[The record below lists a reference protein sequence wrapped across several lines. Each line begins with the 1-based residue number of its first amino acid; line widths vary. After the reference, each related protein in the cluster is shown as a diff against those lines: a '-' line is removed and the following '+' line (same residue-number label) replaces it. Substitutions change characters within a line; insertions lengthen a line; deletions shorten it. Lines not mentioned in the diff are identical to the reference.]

1 MKRFCLFVF
10 AVASMLLAASCQQ
23 ELNPVTDGD
32 TTVTFTVNAGDVATR
47 AIADGTNV
55 DALHWEIYKTD
66 DLANAV
72 QPLGEKTIID
82 KDANKEFT
90 VELKLLA
97 DQKYTIIFWAEVDGA
112 DHYITTDLRNVAI
125 KDYSD
130 EDANDESRAAF
141 FRVYPFE
148 TENGETITETIE
160 LYRPFSQINLGS
172 TTYET
177 SFNNVNGGNVE
188 VETSEMTVT
197 KIATS
202 FNTLTGKGE
211 GEQVVTFKAH
221 ATPNAPE
228 DDTQKLLEVNDLY
241 YYWLGMNYLIVC
253 GDSDNVDVDITLDTN
268 FGEVKHTIS
277 SVPVKENYRTNLLG
291 NFLTTDATFTVV
303 VDEDFEVPDI
313 VIGENWTQ
321 TGSYEYS
328 VNAGA
333 AESSLEEILKHADA
347 AAKEAATKADGPVV
361 TINLNGNVFWA
372 TGAGHGST
380 PLLPADSPI
389 SAVVINGNGNTLTA
403 TGSGVGSIR
412 LANGSKLALNNVNVV
427 DESVSYAESAWEF
440 TYLEFAGVLEFNGCT
455 FNSGVQFQ
463 TEDEE
468 AVLNA
473 TFSECRFISNESSV
487 YAAWISDGTTVFEGC
502 TFEGTRGL
510 KMHEDYG
517 SEIASVVVDG
527 CTFGPLE
534 KKPGVAIG
542 TLNAETS
549 VTIKNST
556 FNKCQ
561 AGDQGNYIY
570 ETDTDVN
577 TFDFTLEGNT
587 VIAGGDEVIEQE
599 DESLV
604 VSTAAALR
612 AALAANYATVPTI
625 KLADGVYEGLFYVNG
640 KSLNIEALNEGMA
653 KIDGKLAIAAS
664 GKTVN
669 VKGIV
674 FENAYS
680 GDVKAGHQY
689 LDKTGTYCIGL
700 YCASVNVENCT
711 FNLSKDGGINFYSFN
726 APERCTVKNS
736 TFNANGFRPIISKA
750 NLTVEGCTFND
761 QNKYALQVW
770 GNQNTGSETVVFQNN
785 TIVDPG
791 KTSGVASGLLSYVSI
806 SKSYAISNV
815 AFTIEGNTPGYH
827 FIYDDDAKVKITECS
842 LNGNSIVS
850 RQCVAIDGVTDAKE
864 VVIDYVPTTEYVSS
878 AAELKVALDDKA
890 ETIVLMPGTYE
901 GSFTAV
907 ASTLQSYDAA
917 DKAVIKGRVECPN
930 SNVVFKDI
938 KFDYNET
945 SKTEFSSS
953 IKGNPSGHPA
963 IVGVYGGEANAVTF
977 ENCEFVFKSGYN
989 VDKAPGAITHYG
1001 GVKLTL
1007 KDCVLDGNGN
1017 PIYAKTNV
1025 EMTGCTVKMY
1035 GNNAVLSL
1043 NYADPGYLVFKNN
1056 TVENKS
1062 TDSSKTYAV
1071 QFLSTNAYKKL
1082 YVDIQGNTGVD
1093 VLAAGA
1099 SKVTDIEYA
1108 SGSEKF

>member
-1 MKRFCLFVF
+1 
-10 AVASMLLAASCQQ
+10 
-23 ELNPVTDGD
+23 
-32 TTVTFTVNAGDVATR
+32 
-47 AIADGTNV
+47 
-55 DALHWEIYKTD
+55 
-66 DLANAV
+66 
-72 QPLGEKTIID
+72 
-82 KDANKEFT
+82 
-90 VELKLLA
+90 
-97 DQKYTIIFWAEVDGA
+97 
-112 DHYITTDLRNVAI
+112 
-125 KDYSD
+125 
-130 EDANDESRAAF
+130 
-141 FRVYPFE
+141 
-148 TENGETITETIE
+148 
-160 LYRPFSQINLGS
+160 
-172 TTYET
+172 
-177 SFNNVNGGNVE
+177 
-188 VETSEMTVT
+188 
-197 KIATS
+197 
-202 FNTLTGKGE
+202 
-211 GEQVVTFKAH
+211 
-221 ATPNAPE
+221 TPNAPA
-228 DDTQKLLEVNDLY
+228 DDTQKRLEVNDLY

-277 SVPVKENYRTNLLG
+277 SVPVKENFRTNLLG

-321 TGSYEYS
+321 TGNYQYM
-328 VNAGA
+328 VNSGA
-333 AESSLEEILKHADA
+333 PQGTLAEILAHADKA
-347 AAKEAATKADGPVV
+347 ATEAATKADGPVV
-361 TINLNGNVFWA
+361 TIDLNGDVYWETEGGIGSSPLLLAESLISKVIINGNNKTFTA
-372 TGAGHGST
+372 TGA
-380 PLLPADSPI
+380 
-389 SAVVINGNGNTLTA
+389 
-403 TGSGVGSIR
+403 GVGSIR
-412 LANGSKLALNNVNVV
+412 LANGGLLEFNNVNIV
-427 DESVSYAESAWEF
+427 DESVSYAENAWEF
-440 TYLEFAGVLEFNGCT
+440 TYLEFAGNLAFNECT
-455 FNSGVQFQ
+455 FNSGVQFE
-463 TEDEE
+463 TEGEE
-468 AVLNA
+468 AVLSA
-473 TFSECRFISNESSV
+473 TFNSCRFITDEDQV
-487 YAAWISDGTTVFEGC
+487 YAAWVSDGIASFNGC

-517 SEIASVVVDG
+517 SVIASVTVDG
-527 CTFGPLE
+527 CTFGPLSE
-534 KKPGVAIG
+534 KPGIAIG
-542 TLNAETS
+542 SIREPGTSYTSGGTYTKPADAAVTS

-827 FIYDDDAKVKITECS
+827 FIYDDHANVKITECS

-878 AAELKVALDDKA
+878 AA
-890 ETIVLMPGTYE
+890 
-901 GSFTAV
+901 
-907 ASTLQSYDAA
+907 
-917 DKAVIKGRVECPN
+917 
-930 SNVVFKDI
+930 
-938 KFDYNET
+938 
-945 SKTEFSSS
+945 
-953 IKGNPSGHPA
+953 
-963 IVGVYGGEANAVTF
+963 
-977 ENCEFVFKSGYN
+977 
-989 VDKAPGAITHYG
+989 
-1001 GVKLTL
+1001 
-1007 KDCVLDGNGN
+1007 
-1017 PIYAKTNV
+1017 
-1025 EMTGCTVKMY
+1025 
-1035 GNNAVLSL
+1035 
-1043 NYADPGYLVFKNN
+1043 
-1056 TVENKS
+1056 
-1062 TDSSKTYAV
+1062 
-1071 QFLSTNAYKKL
+1071 
-1082 YVDIQGNTGVD
+1082 
-1093 VLAAGA
+1093 
-1099 SKVTDIEYA
+1099 
-1108 SGSEKF
+1108 